1 MRPFLQGIATYFPR
15 SYHSTSRST
24 GGTNSARYCYSVWL
38 RHLAK
43 AHENGLSTQL
53 DTLAELGPGDS
64 LGVGLAALLSGATN
78 YYAFDIVE
86 YASNESN
93 VKIFDELLSLFEKRE
108 KIPNEAEFPRL
119 GPYLES
125 YEFPGHILT
134 NERLKEALNQTR
146 IESIR
151 RALLNWG
158 SKDDNLIR
166 ISYYVP
172 WYDPNILKAESVDM
186 IYSQAVLEHIDDLAY
201 TYETLYRWLKPGGF
215 MSHQIDFKCH
225 ETAKTWNGHWAYS
238 DFAWKLIRGKQ
249 PYLINRQPHSTH
261 INLMLK
267 AGYEIACDDTIK
279 DTSGIQR
286 KRLAPKFRNMT
297 DDDLTT
303 RAAFV
308 QVVKKLPDRI

>member
-1 MRPFLQGIATYFPR
+1 
-15 SYHSTSRST
+15 
-24 GGTNSARYCYSVWL
+24 L

-43 AHENGLSTQL
+43 AHENGLSTQP

-108 KIPNEAEFPRL
+108 KIPGEAEFPRL

-125 YEFPGHILT
+125 YEFPDHILT
-134 NERLKEALNQTR
+134 NERLKEALNQDR

-151 RALLNWG
+151 RALLNLG
-158 SKDDNLIR
+158 SKDENLTR

-186 IYSQAVLEHIDDLAY
+186 IYSQAVLEHIDDLTY
-201 TYETLYRWLKPGGF
+201 TYETLHRWLKPGGF

-225 ETAKTWNGHWAYS
+225 ETAKRWNGHWAYS
-238 DFAWKLIRGKQ
+238 DFAWKLIRGKR

-267 AGYEIACDDTIK
+267 VGYEIACDKTIK

-286 KRLAPKFRNMT
+286 KHLAPKFRNMT

-308 QVVKKLPDRI
+308 QAMKKLPDRI